1 MLKIKKFKIATH
13 TKEILRK
20 VVHAKVDINSA
31 EFSSNSDV
39 EDFVEE
45 LAKKLDSGVVYQTF
59 EKENISFD
67 NINLEENKN
76 FSGSII
82 SLGKDV
88 EDAVNELKNPQ
99 QIVIANIAVM
109 EFLKTSFNFVFELIK
124 AQAKKDNL
132 EIIEN
137 IMLYY
142 PQFNYIREPKFFQIA
157 LKPDKEISKNTILKL
172 SKILKPEKISA
183 KFIDDA
189 FSPKYCTAFI
199 SPWVKKQR
207 KQKK

>member
-39 EDFVEE
+39 KDFVQE
-45 LAKKLDSGVVYQTF
+45 LATKLDSGVIYQTF
-59 EKENISFD
+59 EKENTAFD
-67 NINLEENKN
+67 GINLEENKS
-76 FSGSII
+76 FSASII
-82 SLGKDV
+82 SLGKDI
-88 EDAVNELKNPQ
+88 EDELNKLKNEQ

-124 AQAKKDNL
+124 SQAKKDNF
-132 EIIEN
+132 EIEQN

-183 KFIDDA
+183 KYIDTT
-189 FSPKYCTAFI
+189 FTPKYCTAFI
-199 SPWVKKQR
+199 SPWVKKQK